1 MSRILYLPLLA
12 LALALLADSAIA
24 TESKELRTQR
34 QVAQKERQVQK
45 NERNSEINEATR
57 AFREYTRELKVDYQE
72 QVKELDTDFELRRV
86 DLKADHDV
94 RIAGAEAEYQ
104 KKLSSLF
111 MRPGGEFDEQAMER
125 MQAEGKAFADEQFA
139 LRRQSAEE
147 FHRERIASEE
157 RKNALL
163 TEADQMALDEASSL
177 GLTRKY
183 PPILATPIGDGLTE
197 QEQRWNTR
205 EKKEV
210 VKLEKRNR
218 KTVGAFRNGGKLRK
232 WEIEKLNE
240 DFKLTWDEKAELHA
254 LDSQQLFYNAMF
266 MQAAQGGKIDQQD
279 FMAKLAEINEQKK
292 LISIEYRKIRDQN
305 RIKRRKE
312 KKAILAD

>member
-147 FHRERIASEE
+147 FHRERIVSEE

>member
-86 DLKADHDV
+86 ELKADHDV

-147 FHRERIASEE
+147 FHRERIVSEE

>member
-1 MSRILYLPLLA
+1 MTRILYLPLLA
-12 LALALLADSAIA
+12 LALASLANPA
-24 TESKELRTQR
+24 TAAESKELREQR
-34 QVAQKERQVQK
+34 QVAQKERQAQK
-45 NERNSEINEATR
+45 KERTSEINEATR
-57 AFREYTRELKVDYQE
+57 AFREYTRDLKVDYQE
-72 QVKELDTDFELRRV
+72 QVKELDTDFEMRRV
-86 DLKADHDV
+86 ELKADHDV

-111 MRPGGEFDEQAMER
+111 MNPGREFDEQAMER
-125 MQAEGKAFADEQFA
+125 MRAEGKRFADEQFA
-139 LRRQSAEE
+139 LKRQSAEE
-147 FHRERIASEE
+147 LHRERIASEE
-157 RKNALL
+157 RKNELL
-163 TEADQMALDEASSL
+163 TEADQMAVDEASSL

-183 PPILATPIGDGLTE
+183 PPILATPIGDGLTK
-197 QEQRWNTR
+197 QEQRWNKQ

-218 KTVGAFRNGGKLRK
+218 KTVSAFRNGGKLRK

-266 MQAAQGGKIDQQD
+266 MKAAQGGKVDQQD

-292 LISIEYRKIRDQN
+292 LINIEYRKIRDQN

>member
-1 MSRILYLPLLA
+1 MTRILYLPLLA
-12 LALALLADSAIA
+12 FAFASLANPA
-24 TESKELRTQR
+24 TAAESKELREQR
-34 QVAQKERQVQK
+34 QVAQKERQAQK

-57 AFREYTRELKVDYQE
+57 AFREFARELKVDYQE
-72 QVKELDTDFELRRV
+72 QAKELDTDFELRRV
-86 DLKADHDV
+86 ELKADHDV
-94 RIAGAEAEYQ
+94 RIAGAESEYQ
-104 KKLSSLF
+104 KKLSGLF
-111 MRPGGEFDEQAMER
+111 MRSGAEFDEQAMER
-125 MQAEGKAFADEQFA
+125 MQAEGKAFADQQFA
-139 LRRQSAEE
+139 LKRQSAEE
-147 FHRERIASEE
+147 FHRERIANEE

-177 GLTRKY
+177 DLTRKY
-183 PPILATPIGDGLTE
+183 PPILATPMGDGLTK
-197 QEQRWNTR
+197 QEQHWNKR

-218 KTVGAFRNGGKLRK
+218 KILSAFRNGEKLRK
-232 WEIEKLNE
+232 WEIEKLSE

-266 MQAAQGGKIDQQD
+266 MQAAQGGTIDQQD

-292 LISIEYRKIRDQN
+292 LITIEYRKIRDQN
-305 RIKRRKE
+305 RITRRKE

>member
-45 NERNSEINEATR
+45 NERNSETNEATR

>member
-1 MSRILYLPLLA
+1 MIRVLYLPLLA
-12 LALALLADSAIA
+12 LVLASFANPAPA
-24 TESKELRTQR
+24 AESKELRKQR
-34 QVAQKERQVQK
+34 QDAQKERQAQK
-45 NERNSEINEATR
+45 NERNSEINEATT
-57 AFREYTRELKVDYQE
+57 AFREFTRELKVDYQE
-72 QVKELDTDFELRRV
+72 QTRELDTDFELRRV
-86 DLKADHDV
+86 ELKADHDA

-111 MRPGGEFDEQAMER
+111 MKPGGEFDQQAMER

-139 LRRQSAEE
+139 LNRQSAEE
-147 FHRERIASEE
+147 FHRERIANQE

-177 GLTRKY
+177 ELTGQY
-183 PPILATPIGDGLTE
+183 PPILATPMGDGLTK
-197 QEQRWNTR
+197 QEQRWNKQ

-210 VKLEKRNR
+210 AKLEKRNR
-218 KTVGAFRNGGKLRK
+218 NTLSAFRNGGKLRK
-232 WEIEKLNE
+232 WEIENLNE

-254 LDSQQLFYNAMF
+254 LDSQQLIYNAMF
-266 MQAAQGGKIDQQD
+266 MGAAQGGTVDQQD

-292 LISIEYRKIRDQN
+292 LINIEYRKIRDQN